1 MKLRLASVIRCPV
14 CRGPLAL
21 HVFRGDTQTLDAT
34 SRRELEERAIEPA
47 SVEQL
52 VRDGVLECT
61 DCRAWYPI
69 VERVPVLLD
78 FATPVHAEFAK
89 RHRAELDGLDAEP
102 PQGAPRPG
110 EMLTQRSFSSEWRTV
125 RDDELTFTYTHTERE
140 DFIRIEL
147 EGVPEQQ
154 DRPALDVGCGY
165 GTEAVLL
172 QRVTGREIFGTDL
185 NLSLLDS
192 GEQVDRLPLVHTMVA
207 SLFALPFEQ
216 RSFDL
221 VYSHG
226 VLHHTFS
233 TERAFA
239 AVSELATAGGRIA
252 MWVYSNRD
260 FASGLRL
267 RFSAAAERALRPT
280 ISRAPGPLQAAAV
293 HALSVPH
300 FVRYRRLGPNRERWH
315 YRNSVHSMRDRW
327 TPRYAHRHDTDEV
340 ERWFDRAGFEHEPV
354 DAVAYE
360 RRFGYPL
367 IGIGKRGVR
376 R

>member
-1 MKLRLASVIRCPV
+1 MKLRLASAVRCPV
-14 CRGPLAL
+14 CLGPLAL

-34 SRRELEERAIEPA
+34 GRRELEERRIEPA
-47 SVEQL
+47 SAEQL

-69 VERVPVLLD
+69 VARVPVLLD
-78 FATPVHAEFAK
+78 FATPVHDAFAE
-89 RHRAELDGLDAEP
+89 RHRAELDALDAGP
-102 PQGAPRPG
+102 PRGVPRPG
-110 EMLTQRSFSSEWRTV
+110 ERLTQRSFSTEWRTV
-125 RDDELTFTYTHTERE
+125 RDDELTFDYTHTERE
-140 DFIRIEL
+140 DFMRIEL
-147 EGVPEQQ
+147 AGVPEVH

-172 QRVTGREIFGTDL
+172 QRVTGREVFGSDL

-192 GEQVDRLPLVHTMVA
+192 GERIDRLPLVHTIVA

-233 TERAFA
+233 TERAFE
-239 AVSELATAGGRIA
+239 AVSEHVAPGGRIA
-252 MWVYSNRD
+252 TWVYAKSD
-260 FASGLRL
+260 FANGVRL
-267 RFSAAAERALRPT
+267 RFSAAAERAFRPT
-280 ISRAPGPLQAAAV
+280 ISRAPRPFQAAAV

-340 ERWFDRAGFEHEPV
+340 DRWFDRAGFEHEPV
-354 DAVAYE
+354 DAEAYA

-367 IGIGKRGVR
+367 IGIGKRGIR